1 MRCGNNTVAVLDSC
15 RFILKIVNILH
26 WNVITAKVAVEYGF
40 ESVHIPR
47 IWVRLIQAGVSTL
60 DRHAVNKLKRRVR
73 VTTFYPLTPV
83 GLVDALG
90 NTNLITELSSFESIL
105 QMYISI
111 RPVRTTSDSGAV
123 GVHVYDSRHS

>member
-1 MRCGNNTVAVLDSC
+1 MITAYTSSVPASGIGTSNRNTVHHSGIIYMRCGNNTVAVLDSC

-83 GLVDALG
+83 GLVDA
-90 NTNLITELSSFESIL
+90 
-105 QMYISI
+105 
-111 RPVRTTSDSGAV
+111 
-123 GVHVYDSRHS
+123 